1 MSNPLSDSRIP
12 LAVRLAASNA
22 ALNYINAKILG
33 DVRDT
38 MVTHVEFNTAVENMR
53 ICLQAAEMG
62 MHDD

>member
-1 MSNPLSDSRIP
+1 M
-12 LAVRLAASNA
+12 AASNA

-38 MVTHVEFNTAVENMR
+38 MVTHTEFNTAVENMR